1 MSLKENV
8 SCPQGA
14 APADPAGC
22 PLKIEFDR
30 ILELTQDL
38 TLAFQM
44 LCQKRSLC
52 RECTLVASCR
62 FWADFDAQAQA
73 AIRDVLCQ
81 WGRL

>member
-8 SCPQGA
+8 SYPQGA
-14 APADPAGC
+14 VPADPVGC
-22 PLKIEFDR
+22 PLKFEFDH

-44 LCQKRSLC
+44 LRQKRSLC
-52 RECTLVASCR
+52 SECFLVASCR

-73 AIRDVLCQ
+73 AIRDVLRQ